1 MKTFRFFS
9 LLILSG
15 VLIGCYTIDP
25 HEGLTSYTINNQ
37 TKDTIQLIYTVLPE
51 MEYQFGTGLVQTSM
65 LVPQQENRFLIFG
78 VGSPD
83 LTPSHL
89 FESMLF
95 LSTSN
100 DTLYKMDIIDDK
112 EWNLVDSIVDYGY
125 KVGYYHWT
133 YTFTK

>member
-1 MKTFRFFS
+1 
-9 LLILSG
+9 
-15 VLIGCYTIDP
+15 
-25 HEGLTSYTINNQ
+25 
-37 TKDTIQLIYTVLPE
+37 

-125 KVGYYHWT
+125 IVGYYHWT